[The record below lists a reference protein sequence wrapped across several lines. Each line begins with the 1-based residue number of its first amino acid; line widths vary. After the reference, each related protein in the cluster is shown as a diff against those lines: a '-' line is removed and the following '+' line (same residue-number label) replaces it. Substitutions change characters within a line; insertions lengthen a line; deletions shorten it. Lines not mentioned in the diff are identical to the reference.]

1 MKIPSTATR
10 EQLPRQLEK
19 AHEQQRRSSAT
30 KKIVIFFLKKKIQ
43 YGNKQ
48 CGTDAKDIENTN
60 IQQGNRNKSCKT

>member
-30 KKIVIFFLKKKIQ
+30 KKIIMFLKKKIQ
-43 YGNKQ
+43 YCNKQ
-48 CGTDAKDIENTN
+48 YGTDAKDIENTN